1 MTFKK
6 HLGYEPSIRSG
17 ERFGLE
23 QQSQSSA
30 CGGNCRSGWDPQE
43 QSAEE
48 KQGTLGLRAMAS
60 GTKGTERQQ
69 LGGQEGLL
77 ETKER
82 RTCKRAPVGRVNS
95 SQNPVGREV
104 KLNRAFNHCKVH
116 AALIP
121 NFPFH

>member
-30 CGGNCRSGWDPQE
+30 CHGNCRSGWDPQE

-48 KQGTLGLRAMAS
+48 KQGTLGLRATAS

-69 LGGQEGLL
+69 LGGQEGPL
-77 ETKER
+77 ETKGR

-95 SQNPVGREV
+95 SQNPVGQEV
-104 KLNRAFNHCKVH
+104 KLNRAFNHGKVH
-116 AALIP
+116 GGLDSKLP
-121 NFPFH
+121 SH